1 MNPVLHDHDL
11 QEKRYSRMTR
21 LLSLGMMI
29 ISLVISSILLITKA
43 QTEIAAFIASTTVVY
58 LLLFFI
64 FQNGNLRPGYHGL
77 IFVTCLNG
85 LVANTLIGWRSGLFV
100 VLFLLI
106 PVLFYNPIIKKY
118 EKMLLSILFAL
129 TIMMTILL
137 SFLFDPIVQINAILL
152 QAMNC
157 FNIFMTCAVLAGISF
172 LDYRSSNDIAD
183 RLINVNQQLA
193 YLASRDSL
201 TNLLNR
207 RTMNQFIQME
217 HVRSKRSG
225 KPFGLIMA
233 DVDDFKH
240 VNDQYG
246 HTAGDVVLTDLSF
259 LITSILREQD
269 LTARW
274 GGEEFL
280 ILLPETDLDGVQVT
294 AEKIRDLISQSS
306 FLYQGKNIQITL
318 SIGGVICQNDE
329 NWDDCITHADR
340 ALYFGKSH
348 GKNLAIFSHGENY
361 CVLGNIGV
369 TTHMVI

>member
-1 MNPVLHDHDL
+1 
-11 QEKRYSRMTR
+11 
-21 LLSLGMMI
+21 
-29 ISLVISSILLITKA
+29 
-43 QTEIAAFIASTTVVY
+43 
-58 LLLFFI
+58 
-64 FQNGNLRPGYHGL
+64 
-77 IFVTCLNG
+77 
-85 LVANTLIGWRSGLFV
+85 
-100 VLFLLI
+100 
-106 PVLFYNPIIKKY
+106 
-118 EKMLLSILFAL
+118 
-129 TIMMTILL
+129 
-137 SFLFDPIVQINAILL
+137 
-152 QAMNC
+152 
-157 FNIFMTCAVLAGISF
+157 
-172 LDYRSSNDIAD
+172 
-183 RLINVNQQLA
+183 
-193 YLASRDSL
+193 
-201 TNLLNR
+201 
-207 RTMNQFIQME
+207 
-217 HVRSKRSG
+217 
-225 KPFGLIMA
+225 MA